1 MLFVEKKRM
10 IVDSFRKEELS
21 SPKFALYISTNK
33 SELFDLFGI
42 TKLKFLIITHYTL
55 KNKNN
60 NIMRGSI
67 KSIRNFIVVIA
78 LSLFAINTQA
88 QTVTLATF
96 SEAAFLTSVGNET
109 VINIETTTRRGGGTV
124 ISAYQEG
131 AAILEVEGKFGLIN
145 KEGYEI
151 CQPIYDDIHLYNHGY
166 AAVKKNDKWT
176 FVNKQGQQLTALRYD
191 WVGSFENGLVAV
203 LSEGKWGL
211 LNEQGFEVVP
221 TDYEAVKVDQD
232 GKIWVQKNETWKE
245 FGSEKRYN
253 GDIAY
258 K

>member
-1 MLFVEKKRM
+1 MTGLKNRMAIFFILLFTSLVQGQGSYEGGLDYYQERFQEATGSLDKQLAFFTVFTR
-10 IVDSFRKEELS
+10 IDFRKE
-21 SPKFALYISTNK
+21 
-33 SELFDLFGI
+33 
-42 TKLKFLIITHYTL
+42 L
-55 KNKNN
+55 KNKEP
-60 NIMRGSI
+60 SI
-67 KSIRNFIVVIA
+67 
-78 LSLFAINTQA
+78 
-88 QTVTLATF
+88 
-96 SEAAFLTSVGNET
+96 
-109 VINIETTTRRGGGTV
+109 